1 MMCPPWLLRVR
12 IQSPQ
17 RRFRLWLPLF
27 LIWPLVALLVLA
39 SSPLIAVLAMVMW
52 RRGRGKALLLA
63 IPALFRVFCNLRGL
77 RVEIQNTTER
87 VSIAIR

>member
-39 SSPLIAVLAMVMW
+39 LSPLIAVLAMVMW
-52 RRGRGKALLLA
+52 RRGRG
-63 IPALFRVFCNLRGL
+63 
-77 RVEIQNTTER
+77 
-87 VSIAIR
+87 

>member
-1 MMCPPWLLRVR
+1 MCPPWLLRVR

-27 LIWPLVALLVLA
+27 LIWPLVALLALA
-39 SSPLIAVLAMVMW
+39 LSPLIAVLAMVMC
-52 RRGRGKALLLA
+52 RRGRGKALLLT